1 MVLYNMS
8 TMQNMSQSYPQF
20 AGSTMGQEPFVV
32 LVYADWCGHCRDFHP
47 LWKEMLSDPSS
58 PVNGVEVEESV
69 FKHLTSAHPDNA
81 LAKIISG
88 TRAYPNI
95 ITVTPELETS
105 EYTGKRDRQSFA
117 SALQHHAA
125 SKPAAKKSAAPAKK
139 STTPAKKSPATPAKK
154 SPASPAKKSAA
165 SPAKKPAAKK
175 TH

>member
-8 TMQNMSQSYPQF
+8 TMQNMSQSYQQF

-125 SKPAAKKSAAPAKK
+125 SKPAAKKSAAPARKSPAPARKSPAPAKK
-139 STTPAKKSPATPAKK
+139 SAASPAKKSPATPAKK
-154 SPASPAKKSAA
+154 
-165 SPAKKPAAKK
+165 PAAKK

>member
-1 MVLYNMS
+1 
-8 TMQNMSQSYPQF
+8 
-20 AGSTMGQEPFVV
+20 
-32 LVYADWCGHCRDFHP
+32 
-47 LWKEMLSDPSS
+47 MLSDPSS

-125 SKPAAKKSAAPAKK
+125 SKPAAPAKK
-139 STTPAKKSPATPAKK
+139 SPAPAKKSPATPAKK
-154 SPASPAKKSAA
+154 SAASPAKKSPAT
-165 SPAKKPAAKK
+165 PAKKPARKK
-175 TH
+175 TP